1 MSECPGVFLSATE
14 GLQQKRH
21 SDQHATQMKEAAN
34 WERPHQLALRS
45 CAWRKVW
52 SRATYC
58 SALATL
64 LNVPF
69 TAVQVACTA
78 TMIATEILAAMRPY
92 SMAVA
97 PVLSLKKRITSLQ
110 RFKRL
115 FKILFKCS
123 AHGIISDFWNLILQ
137 SAPLQLL
144 CRISTK

>member
-64 LNVPF
+64 LSVPF
-69 TAVQVACTA
+69 IAVPVACTA
-78 TMIATEILAAMRPY
+78 TMIATEIPAAMRPY

-97 PVLSLKKRITSLQ
+97 PELSLKETHNKLTA
-110 RFKRL
+110 KRL
-115 FKILFKCS
+115 FK
-123 AHGIISDFWNLILQ
+123 
-137 SAPLQLL
+137 
-144 CRISTK
+144 